1 MLTPDEMAFEL
12 NKMIYAKQT
21 WLSDF
26 SGGRNKR
33 PDFELEQR
41 RRELGCLT
49 QARDAYASKKR
60 KEAA

>member
-1 MLTPDEMAFEL
+1 MMLTPDEMVFEL

-41 RRELGCLT
+41 RRELECLT
-49 QARDAYASKKR
+49 QARDAYIKLREK
-60 KEAA
+60 AA

>member
-26 SGGRNKR
+26 SEGRNKR
-33 PDFELEQR
+33 SDFEISQR
-41 RRELGCLT
+41 RRELECLT
-49 QARDAYASKKR
+49 QARDAYIKLREK
-60 KEAA
+60 AA